1 MIVKY
6 YGVEDNVCE
15 WNYLQGIIKHLTDK
29 VDTLTLHIVSVTP
42 EWDRRDEVVLNKT
55 TRNVILA
62 MHDEYMTDCIL
73 DEWKNRDDVLVFKS
87 YLLPEQ
93 AESNVFP
100 LPLGYNKK
108 HKKLKNR
115 PIIDRPVDVFFS
127 GHMSSQ
133 NRVNYMTPIIKFF
146 DQIDQSKRPKL
157 DINITK
163 GFNMGFNPS
172 EYSERLHSS
181 KIVICPAGN
190 VSMETFRHYEGLRS
204 GTVVVSPRLPQNEIY
219 KDNYIVQVDNWDK
232 DVGNVIVD
240 LLSDLDM
247 LQLVKDRQDTDYSTR
262 YSIKAVAEYIS
273 NKL

>member
-1 MIVKY
+1 MS
-6 YGVEDNVCE
+6 
-15 WNYLQGIIKHLTDK
+15 KHLP
-29 VDTLTLHIVSVTP
+29 S
-42 EWDRRDEVVLNKT
+42 
-55 TRNVILA
+55 
-62 MHDEYMTDCIL
+62 
-73 DEWKNRDDVLVFKS
+73 
-87 YLLPEQ
+87 
-93 AESNVFP
+93 
-100 LPLGYNKK
+100 KK
-108 HKKLKNR
+108 
-115 PIIDRPVDVFFS
+115 
-127 GHMSSQ
+127 
-133 NRVNYMTPIIKFF
+133 
-146 DQIDQSKRPKL
+146 
-157 DINITK
+157 INITK